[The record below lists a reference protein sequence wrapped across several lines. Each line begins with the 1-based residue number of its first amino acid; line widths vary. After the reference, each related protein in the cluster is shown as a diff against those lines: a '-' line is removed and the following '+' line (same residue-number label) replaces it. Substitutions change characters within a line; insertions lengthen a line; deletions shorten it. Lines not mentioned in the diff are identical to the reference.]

1 MGLPGK
7 KENSLIL
14 ITNHFPFG
22 KAESFLETEIN
33 FLTKSFSSVIVLA
46 RNVESQE
53 IRNADGNF
61 KYHRLNPKSNIGELL
76 MTSWN
81 CLSHFGQFM
90 NCVSEELGF
99 LKKQKRKITFPIFR
113 KLLHD
118 LFKGFTT
125 SYHIKRLIRLHQLQ
139 GTVTLYSYWLN
150 TSAVGVALTKS
161 KNVTLKKISRAH
173 GSDIY
178 QELHPSNYLS
188 LRCSL
193 LKRLDS
199 VFTISNYGTSYLKS
213 MGLAFGDKIKVSKL
227 GTLNMGSAPQKKSGD
242 PFVLISCSFIS
253 PLKRIHMIIESLA
266 LISDTYPVR
275 WIHIGDG
282 DSRKD
287 LEQLAA
293 EKLSSKKNIEH
304 RFMGSLKNQE
314 LLNFYSKNFVDLFI
328 SASSSEG
335 IPVSMME
342 AQSFGI
348 PIITSH
354 VGGTGEIVSNEN
366 GRLFPADATP
376 EKIASVI
383 EEILRMPGE
392 NYQHLRENAFKNWQ
406 TQYNAERNYSTFV
419 AEILRL

>member
-1 MGLPGK
+1 MGLPNE

-33 FLTKSFSSVIVLA
+33 FLTENFSNVIVLA

-53 IRNADGNF
+53 IRNENGNF
-61 KYHRLNPKSNIGELL
+61 QYHRLNPKSNLGELL
-76 MTSWN
+76 ITGWN
-81 CLSHFGQFM
+81 CLRHFGQFVS
-90 NCVSEELGF
+90 CVSEEIGF
-99 LKKQKRKITFPIFR
+99 LKERGRKITLPILR

-150 TSAVGVALTKS
+150 TSAIGVALT
-161 KNVTLKKISRAH
+161 NCEDITLKKISRAH

-178 QELHPSNYLS
+178 QELHPSSYLS
-188 LRCSL
+188 LRSSL
-193 LKRLDS
+193 ANRLDS
-199 VFTISNYGTSYLKS
+199 IFTISNYGASYLKS
-213 MGLAFGDKIKVSKL
+213 MGLGFGDKIKVSKL
-227 GTLNMGSAPQKKSGD
+227 GTLNSASSPEKKSGE
-242 PFVLISCSFIS
+242 PFILVSCSFIS
-253 PLKRIHMIIESLA
+253 PLKRIHLIIESLA
-266 LISDTYPVR
+266 LLSDSHPIR

-282 DSRKD
+282 ALRKD
-287 LEQLAA
+287 LEQLAV
-293 EKLSSKKNIEH
+293 EKLSLKKNIEYQ
-304 RFMGSLKNQE
+304 FIGSLKNQE
-314 LLNFYSKNFVDLFI
+314 LLSFYSKNFVDLFI
-328 SASSSEG
+328 STSSSEG

-342 AQSFGI
+342 VQSFGI
-348 PIITSH
+348 PIVASD
-354 VGGTGEIVSNEN
+354 VGGTSEIVSHEN

-376 EKIASVI
+376 QKIALVI

-392 NYQHLRENAFKNWQ
+392 NYQRLRENAFKNWQ